1 MKQSFLAS
9 YPRIG
14 TKNNRTSIEVLGQSP
29 YYWYWAYMRRN
40 NEYIKCCANN
50 GKGKLAKLYKD
61 FGDIR
66 SDDFAKWW
74 GGKNQKGSYL
84 FGEVPNEVNLTQI
97 KSKDEWSEGWGD
109 SVAIIAINLNVGKR
123 KLQQY
128 FAKFLNSAHKGRQG
142 RKSMRSVSSTA
153 RYKLYRNYSVENLKK
168 MLAAYDAWMKNE
180 SLPKDQRLSMWQVGE
195 SINLVPAAMPPRHKD
210 YKLQDNV
217 KMRHNTMTV
226 AMSRYVNQAK
236 IIIANT
242 SLGVFPKS
250 TID

>member
-1 MKQSFLAS
+1 MKKSFLAS

-14 TKNNRTSIEVLGQSP
+14 TKNNRTSTEVLGKSP

-40 NEYIKCCANN
+40 EEYIKCCANN
-50 GKGKLAKLYKD
+50 GKGRLAKLYKD

-66 SDDFAKWW
+66 GDDFAQWW

-97 KSKDEWSEGWGD
+97 KSKDEWSESWGD
-109 SVAIIAINLNVGKR
+109 DIAVIAVNLNASKR
-123 KLQQY
+123 DLKKY
-128 FAKFLNSAHKGRQG
+128 FAKFLNRSHKGKQG
-142 RKSMRSVSSTA
+142 RKSMRTTPSTA
-153 RYKLYRNYSVENLKK
+153 RYKLYRNYSVENLRK
-168 MLAAYDAWMKNE
+168 MLAAYDAWVANE
-180 SLPKDQRLSMWQVGE
+180 ALPKHQQLSMWQIGE
-195 SINLVPAAMPPRHKD
+195 SINLVPAAMPPKHKD

-226 AMSRYVNQAK
+226 AMSRYVKQAK

>member
-1 MKQSFLAS
+1 MLFRS
-9 YPRIG
+9 
-14 TKNNRTSIEVLGQSP
+14 
-29 YYWYWAYMRRN
+29 RN

-109 SVAIIAINLNVGKR
+109 DVVVIAINLNVGRR

>member
-1 MKQSFLAS
+1 MKQSFLAA

-14 TKNNRTSIEVLGQSP
+14 TKNNRTSTEVLGKSP

-40 NEYIKCCANN
+40 DEYIKCCANN

-66 SDDFAKWW
+66 SDDFADWW
-74 GGKNQKGSYL
+74 GGKNQKGGHL
-84 FGEVPNEVNLTQI
+84 FGEVPNEINLTQL
-97 KSKDEWSEGWGD
+97 KSKDEWSEGWD
-109 SVAIIAINLNVGKR
+109 ENIAVIAVNLNVGKR

-128 FAKFLNSAHKGRQG
+128 FSKLLKDTHRGKQG
-142 RKSMRSVSSTA
+142 RRSMGSVPSTA
-153 RYKLYRNYSVENLKK
+153 RYRLYRNYSVENLKK
-168 MLAAYDAWMKNE
+168 MLSAYDAWIENE
-180 SLPKDQRLSMWQVGE
+180 ALPKHEKLSMWEIGE
-195 SINLVPAAMPPRHKD
+195 KINLVPAAMPPTHKD

-226 AMSRYVNQAK
+226 AMSRYVNTAK
-236 IIIANT
+236 VIIANT

-250 TID
+250 TVD